1 MLIYT
6 TNQIPFSDEIDPKN
20 SIVCMYGDISNNGSL
35 RKELAMATLKKRRG
49 SWYARV
55 LWYDN
60 HGRKKEKQVPLRTKS
75 KVAARE
81 RLGTVNKDE
90 LEIKLTD
97 NQEALLNLRI
107 QKALQQLEHP
117 QKIRSLKREIAQ
129 IKTVIREYDLSIRGN

>member
-1 MLIYT
+1 M
-6 TNQIPFSDEIDPKN
+6 QK
-20 SIVCMYGDISNNGSL
+20 
-35 RKELAMATLKKRRG
+35 KEL
-49 SWYARV
+49 
-55 LWYDN
+55 
-60 HGRKKEKQVPLRTKS
+60 EKL
-75 KVAARE
+75 
-81 RLGTVNKDE
+81 NKDE